1 MIFRPFLVKY
11 QDKKPLIPYMCND
24 LSKMIQ
30 QIIEIVIQGSI
41 LDKVSGFKLPRFD
54 IKKETNHKNK
64 KEFHL
69 RLATNSILSNLKR
82 QDVFDWSATSK
93 FYTNVLLCEEATFKK
108 LSTMWPLSSMV
119 VGNVI
124 IFNPSVMAPANKEVL
139 AKKLKILF

>member
-1 MIFRPFLVKY
+1 M
-11 QDKKPLIPYMCND
+11 
-24 LSKMIQ
+24 
-30 QIIEIVIQGSI
+30 
-41 LDKVSGFKLPRFD
+41 DKVSGFKLPRFD
-54 IKKETNHKNK
+54 IKKETDHKNK

-108 LSTMWPLSSMV
+108 LSTMWSLSSMV

-139 AKKLKILF
+139 AKKLKLLF